1 MPVPHE
7 TVIICGSGPAGLTAA
22 LYTARANLKPL
33 VFDGIRP
40 GGQLTLTTDVENYP
54 GVPEGV
60 MGPELMDRMRAQ
72 VERFGTR
79 FELDEVV
86 SCDLSKRPFTLQT
99 ANGNSYTCDALIVA
113 TGADAKYLGLES
125 ETRLRGYG
133 VSACATCDGFFFKNV
148 EVGVVGGG
156 DTAIEEATFLS
167 RFATKVYLVHRRD
180 KLRASKAMQD
190 RAFANPKMEFLWHT
204 EVVEVLGDKTV
215 DAVRLF
221 NSQTGETYDKP
232 IGGMFLGI
240 GHQPNT
246 KAFVDWIDHDENGY
260 LVPKPGRTATN
271 IEGVF
276 ACGDAADHYYRQAV
290 TAAGTGC
297 AAAIECERWL
307 ESLSAPGSHS

>member
-1 MPVPHE
+1 MPHE

-33 VFDGIRP
+33 VLDGIRP
-40 GGQLTLTTDVENYP
+40 GGQLTITTDVENYP
-54 GVPEGV
+54 GFPEGI

-79 FELDEVV
+79 FEFDEVQ
-86 SCDLSKRPFTLQT
+86 SCDLGQRPFTLNT
-99 ANGNSYTCDALIVA
+99 ANGITYTCDVLIIA

-133 VSACATCDGFFFKNV
+133 VSACATCDGFFYRGK
-148 EVGVVGGG
+148 ELIVVGGG
-156 DTAIEEATFLS
+156 DTAVEEATFLT
-167 RFATKVYLVHRRD
+167 RFATKVFLVVRRD

-190 RAFANPKMEFLWHT
+190 KAFNNPKIEMVWNT
-204 EVVEVLGDKTV
+204 EVVEVLGEKTV
-215 DAVRLF
+215 EAVRLA
-221 NSQTGETYDKP
+221 NSSTGEAYVKP

-240 GHQPNT
+240 GHEPNT
-246 KAFVDWIDHDENGY
+246 RPFVDWIDHDELGY

-271 IEGVF
+271 VEGVF

-297 AAAIECERWL
+297 AAAIEAERWL
-307 ESLSAPGSHS
+307 ESLGSHS